1 MEEVKQGLRK
11 SISQFVSLSEADW
24 NIFHQAWKPYEVKRN
39 QPVTLCGEVEKY
51 FYYIHEGLLRGYFEK
66 NGQEYNMGF
75 SYNGE
80 FSGVYDSLIFQRP
93 SDWTVEALVDTTG
106 LRLHHQSLVELQEKH
121 PFVKEWLFKFNQQ
134 VMFGLGIFIRSLLA
148 DTAEE
153 KFKRLMH
160 QSPHVLQLVPQK
172 HLASYL
178 GMTPETFS
186 RMRKKWAE
194 E

>member
-1 MEEVKQGLRK
+1 MEAMYQGLRS
-11 SISQFVSLSEADW
+11 SIEKFTKLNDKEWQEIREV
-24 NIFHQAWKPYEVKRN
+24 WKPYTIAKHE
-39 QPVTLCGEVEKY
+39 PVTSLGEVEKY

-80 FSGVYDSLIFQRP
+80 FSGVYDSLIFQKP
-93 SDWTVEALVDTTG
+93 SNWNVEALEDTVG
-106 LRLHHQSLVELQEKH
+106 LKLHHQSLMELQEKT
-121 PFVKEWLFKFNQQ
+121 PAVKEWLFKFNQQ

-148 DTAEE
+148 DSAEE
-153 KFKRLMH
+153 KFERLMT
-160 QSPHVLQLVPQK
+160 QSPHIIQIVPQK

-186 RMRKKWAE
+186 RMRRKWAT
-194 E
+194 